1 MPVHAPGAFNQ
12 SLMELGATVCVPN
25 GMAKCECCPVAE
37 FCMARAHDTVLE
49 YPKKA
54 AKKPRKIEEKT
65 VLIIQNGQEF
75 AIQKRPESGLLAGLY
90 ELPNRAGYLTRE
102 EAIRCVEDM
111 KLMPVYIKE
120 AGSSKHIFS
129 HVEWHMKGYLIK
141 VASTEE
147 KQVGELIFADKKNSK
162 KKYPIPSAFSAYRK
176 YIEEDF

>member
-1 MPVHAPGAFNQ
+1 M
-12 SLMELGATVCVPN
+12 
-25 GMAKCECCPVAE
+25 
-37 FCMARAHDTVLE
+37 
-49 YPKKA
+49 
-54 AKKPRKIEEKT
+54 
-65 VLIIQNGQEF
+65 IIQNGQEF

-147 KQVGELIFADKKNSK
+147 KTSGRIDICRQKKFK
-162 KKYPIPSAFSAYRK
+162 KEISHSFCVFS
-176 YIEEDF
+176 I